1 MDGPFPPHRGYEPPS
16 SVDEL
21 LSTARS
27 LAGRTLGELA
37 EEVGTDVPLDL
48 RRKKGWVGQLM
59 EARLGA
65 YAGSKPVPDFEELG
79 VELKTMSIGSDGK
92 PMESTYV
99 CAVRLSELHDL
110 HWKTSWVRKKLSKV
124 LWLCVEGDKSRP
136 LHLRRVGRAM
146 LWQPNDAEWNAIR
159 TDWEELTDLIR
170 LGEVDSITAH
180 QGNVLQIRPKAADS
194 SSRVEGLGEDGQS
207 ALLLPRG
214 FYLRRRFTA
223 ELLARNFILP
233 GNG

>member
-1 MDGPFPPHRGYEPPS
+1 VEESRGPRLGFEPPGS
-16 SVDEL
+16 IDEL
-21 LSTARS
+21 LESARS

-37 EEVGTDVPLDL
+37 EEVGEEAPLDL

-65 YAGSKPVPDFEELG
+65 YAGSRPVPDFEELG
-79 VELKTMSIGSDGK
+79 VELKTISIGPGGK

-110 HWKTSWVRKKLSKV
+110 HWETSWVRKKLATV
-124 LWLCVEGDKSRP
+124 LWLCVEGDKSKP
-136 LHLRRVGRAM
+136 LHLRRVGRAL
-146 LWQPNDAEWNAIR
+146 LWRPSEAEWTTIR
-159 TDWEELTDLIR
+159 VDWEELTDLIR
-170 LGEVDSITAH
+170 LGQVDSITAH
-180 QGNVLQIRPKAADS
+180 RGDVLQIRPKGMDS
-194 SSRVEGLGEDGQS
+194 SARVTGLGVDGHS

-214 FYLRRRFTA
+214 FYLRRKFTA

-233 GNG
+233 SS

>member
-1 MDGPFPPHRGYEPPS
+1 MDGPFPLHRGYEPPS

-110 HWKTSWVRKKLSKV
+110 HFKLQLKLFKCISTHDTCHRLVGLRCLALQLPV
-124 LWLCVEGDKSRP
+124 LVAERGPKDKDNER
-136 LHLRRVGRAM
+136 
-146 LWQPNDAEWNAIR
+146 AIR
-159 TDWEELTDLIR
+159 RIFFPVNAYFLSMK
-170 LGEVDSITAH
+170 VDVST
-180 QGNVLQIRPKAADS
+180 PES
-194 SSRVEGLGEDGQS
+194 STRV
-207 ALLLPRG
+207 P
-214 FYLRRRFTA
+214 
-223 ELLARNFILP
+223 ARNTTHMSVPTFLRLHS
-233 GNG
+233 NSLTSARD